1 MLFQKV
7 DEGGGRSAG
16 DAGADFPLG
25 KGAQGY
31 AEGRS
36 KLGLGE
42 AEAAA
47 QGSDAF
53 AGGVLCVH
61 GVRRWGKENARRLS
75 FAVPAGVK
83 RS

>member
-1 MLFQKV
+1 MLFQEV
-7 DEGGGRSAG
+7 DEGGGSSAG

-31 AEGRS
+31 AKSRS

-47 QGSDAF
+47 QGQKKRDLCLSKLIRVA
-53 AGGVLCVH
+53 VLNLFLAQPKKYDEFVY
-61 GVRRWGKENARRLS
+61 
-75 FAVPAGVK
+75 
-83 RS
+83 